1 MDIKDIILNA
11 KSVEQ
16 FRDLMKEE
24 GRELSQEEAES
35 MFSYLVKGEE
45 LSENELTAVSGGW
58 GGDYRDY
65 ASEGCE
71 ATVEI
76 GSDCWGID
84 GGCEM
89 VNVRYEHAPCNTCP
103 SCGAQAI
110 YRNDGGVNVFYY
122 TCRSCGARFIKWP
135 DKKKWDKIN

>member
-58 GGDYRDY
+58 GGDYRD
-65 ASEGCE
+65 
-71 ATVEI
+71 
-76 GSDCWGID
+76 
-84 GGCEM
+84 
-89 VNVRYEHAPCNTCP
+89 
-103 SCGAQAI
+103 
-110 YRNDGGVNVFYY
+110 
-122 TCRSCGARFIKWP
+122 
-135 DKKKWDKIN
+135 